1 MVKNCVSNKGYG
13 EILEFIDDR
22 LNNGVKATLEN
33 NQEKMLNKVSNKLE
47 NMFAKKN
54 MNFNSDGFKSTVRM
68 CMSESFES
76 SGGMMKPTRDSGRN
90 PDKDGNDSNNQFV
103 MKAKKSRIRFYMSDF
118 IAILCFI
125 TSMYLVYLSFIDF
138 GELIASLTGT
148 DSMGFTEDI
157 RQHLNNALN
166 VFSDPEYI
174 LTYPRFL
181 FSVLTF
187 SATGI
192 LEGVVGRYRNIIS
205 RALSMGLENVMADVQ
220 RTCMTPNRGTF
231 AGYVSGFVGATDP
244 ASAKCI
250 TSALDIATRRVTANY
265 QAEMESLVLRIE
277 TRTSNIYTTISMA
290 ARLGWTSSSY
300 LVWRISNG
308 FSEMGALD
316 YEVHYNNE
324 VSRSRPRSHSGSRSR
339 SRSRSRS
346 SRRSSRPSLSGQS
359 LQLESSEHAPAPAV
373 IVPSSPRAAVILQ
386 QVNENVESALRRQPS
401 MSVSEL
407 NDAVQGLLSLRNPR
421 NNNQTENNNITI
433 SSMRTNANA
442 KGLRKTKRKNGRK
455 GTKTK
460 RNLRYK

>member
-1 MVKNCVSNKGYG
+1 MVKNCVSNRGYG

-22 LNNGVKATLEN
+22 LNNGVEARLDN

-54 MNFNSDGFKSTVRM
+54 MNFNSEGFKSTVRM
-68 CMSESFES
+68 CIVESLES
-76 SGGMMKPTRDSGRN
+76 SGGMLTSRRDSGRN
-90 PDKDGNDSNNQFV
+90 PDKDGNDFNNQIV
-103 MKAKKSRIRFYMSDF
+103 MKPKKSRIRFYMSDF
-118 IAILCFI
+118 IAVLCFI
-125 TSMYLVYLSFIDF
+125 ASMYLVYLSFIDF

-157 RQHLNNALN
+157 RQNLNEALN

-181 FSVLTF
+181 FSVLSF
-187 SATGI
+187 SASGI
-192 LEGVVGRYRNIIS
+192 LEGVVGRYRNIIG
-205 RALSMGLENVMADVQ
+205 RALSMGLENVMEDVQ
-220 RTCMTPNRGTF
+220 RTCMTPTPNSGLF
-231 AGYVSGFVGATDP
+231 AGYVRDFVGATDP
-244 ASAKCI
+244 ATAKCI
-250 TSALDIATRRVTANY
+250 TSAMNIASRRVTANY

-300 LVWRISNG
+300 LLWRISNG
-308 FSEMGALD
+308 FREMGAID
-316 YEVHYNNE
+316 YEMQYPVT
-324 VSRSRPRSHSGSRSR
+324 RSRPRSHSGSRSR

-346 SRRSSRPSLSGQS
+346 SRRSPSSRS

-401 MSVSEL
+401 MSASEL

-421 NNNQTENNNITI
+421 NNNQTDNNNTN
-433 SSMRTNANA
+433 SSMSTNGNA
-442 KGLRKTKRKNGRK
+442 KGLRKSKRNNGRK
-455 GTKTK
+455 GKKTK
-460 RNLRYK
+460 RKLRYKW